1 MNLKGSDFSV
11 DLRSSMN
18 LKELS
23 IIMIGVRDR
32 RGKHVNINTFGIN
45 VEKQSR
51 LKGIAG
57 LAPI

>member
-1 MNLKGSDFSV
+1 MIGVKD
-11 DLRSSMN
+11 RRRY
-18 LKELS
+18 E
-23 IIMIGVRDR
+23 MIGVRDR